1 MTSRMILLVDSK
13 NKQIHQDK
21 PMGFADAT
29 QFWNERFDKE
39 EFIFGTEPNEYLV
52 EQVNRH
58 LKSGSRVLC
67 IADGEGRN
75 GVWLAKQGMQV
86 VGFDA
91 SDIALSKAKKFAQEN
106 HVDVEYSFSYTDSY
120 AWPLNTY
127 DAVVA
132 IFIQFADPEMRKR
145 IFQKTYETLKPGGIF
160 ILQGYTPKQ
169 LEYKTGGPSLIEHL
183 YTEELI
189 RELAKDFLII
199 ELRSYEKV
207 LSEGA
212 RHEGM
217 SALLG
222 LVAQKPA
229 L

>member
-1 MTSRMILLVDSK
+1 VDSK
-13 NKQIHQDK
+13 SKQVHQDK
-21 PMGFADAT
+21 PMGFSDAT

-39 EFIFGTEPNEYLV
+39 EFIFGREPNEYLV
-52 EQVNRH
+52 EQTKIY
-58 LKSGSRVLC
+58 LKPGNRVLC

-91 SDIALSKAKKFAQEN
+91 SDIALSKANQFAKDN
-106 HVDVEYSFSYTDSY
+106 HVDVKYTFSDTDSY
-120 AWPLNTY
+120 AWPEDAY
-127 DAVVA
+127 DAVVG
-132 IFIQFADPEMRKR
+132 IFIQFADPAMRER

-189 RELAKDFLII
+189 RELAKDFSIL
-199 ELRSYEKV
+199 ELRSYEKI

-222 LVAQKPA
+222 LVAQKPKR
-229 L
+229 